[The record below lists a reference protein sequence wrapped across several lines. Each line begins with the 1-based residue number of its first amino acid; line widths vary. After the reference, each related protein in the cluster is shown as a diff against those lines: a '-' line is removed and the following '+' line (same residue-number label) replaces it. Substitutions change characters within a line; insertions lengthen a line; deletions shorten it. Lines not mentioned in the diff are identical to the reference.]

1 MIQETTMRGTI
12 GGKEA
17 IRSKEVTV
25 GWVFAVHT
33 PKCGRQININ
43 DSDICIHKS
52 LA

>member
-25 GWVFAVHT
+25 GWVFT
-33 PKCGRQININ
+33 ERQMWKT
-43 DSDICIHKS
+43 DKYK
-52 LA
+52 